1 MKVKTIIKPEYEN
14 DDYLLELSGIPDYSK
29 VKNIEGVDFD
39 YLHFKYLK
47 FLNVDT
53 RIEGW
58 DQFKSRPSLRNLGSM
73 NGELSSTIYT
83 NAVSKNNEEITYETS
98 KNIIKSMLEKNP
110 ATRRAFL
117 RFASPISEYYVS
129 THSPIDVT
137 CLSAIHY
144 LHRSCRLLFR
154 ASDIK
159 NELLYDIITINT
171 FFLKPIYGKEDYTIK
186 IYASTAQNTEYWED
200 TMKILGRI

>member
-1 MKVKTIIKPEYEN
+1 MKVKTIIEPVYEN
-14 DDYLLELSGIPDYSK
+14 GDYLLELSGVPDYSK

-47 FLNVDT
+47 FLNIDT
-53 RIEGW
+53 RVEGW
-58 DQFKSRPSLRNLGSM
+58 DQFKSRPSLRSLDSM
-73 NGELSSTIYT
+73 NGELSSTVYT
-83 NAVSKNNEEITYETS
+83 NAVSKNNEKISYESS
-98 KNIIKSMLEKNP
+98 KNMIKSMLEKNP

-129 THSPIDVT
+129 TYSPIDVT

-144 LHRSCRLLFR
+144 LNDSCKLLFR

-159 NELLYDIITINT
+159 NELLYDIITIDT
-171 FFLKPIYGKEDYTIK
+171 FFLKPIYGEQDYSIK
-186 IYASTAQNTEYWED
+186 IYASTAQNVEYWED